1 MRKEI
6 GFQSAAAHAVGSA
19 ARQHCTVLVQL
30 LLQTLSHPTLLTLL
44 GGHLCLPTLFSH
56 TPARQDFVINT
67 IDRPLHLQ
75 LSPSKNDPPVMRFCK
90 TASHSDILIPIYHYH
105 MKNFDGGILEEVPRI
120 NKTYPCEARELIEV
134 GSSYIEKKGI
144 HTRCSWQALPC
155 R

>member
-1 MRKEI
+1 MVEQPPAPAQP
-6 GFQSAAAHAVGSA
+6 F
-19 ARQHCTVLVQL
+19 
-30 LLQTLSHPTLLTLL
+30 P
-44 GGHLCLPTLFSH
+44 H

-120 NKTYPCEARELIEV
+120 NKTYPCEARELI
-134 GSSYIEKKGI
+134 
-144 HTRCSWQALPC
+144 
-155 R
+155 